1 MRHGLVLTLINKKER
16 RLLGNMVRDIK
27 MFSFLEIVLGRVKIV
42 LRFMATGVTG
52 VSLKEAILGKLYS
65 SRPQLCCKG

>member
-1 MRHGLVLTLINKKER
+1 
-16 RLLGNMVRDIK
+16 

-52 VSLKEAILGKLYS
+52 VSLEEAKLDKLYS

>member
-1 MRHGLVLTLINKKER
+1 
-16 RLLGNMVRDIK
+16 
-27 MFSFLEIVLGRVKIV
+27 MFSFLEIVLGQVKIV

-65 SRPQLCCKG
+65 SRPQLCCKGWY

>member
-1 MRHGLVLTLINKKER
+1 MKHGLVLTLINQKER
-16 RLLGNMVRDIK
+16 RLSGNLVRDIK

-52 VSLKEAILGKLYS
+52 VSLEEAKLDK
-65 SRPQLCCKG
+65 L